1 MKMEEI
7 LKRVHE
13 QDAVTE
19 EVGNEL
25 DSDDDEECADLESRL
40 AGIDLNDSE
49 QVWAKLNSDERQEF
63 EAFLR

>member
-1 MKMEEI
+1 MKMKEI

-13 QDAVTE
+13 QEQEQDAA
-19 EVGNEL
+19 NEL
-25 DSDDDEECADLESRL
+25 DSDDDEECADLGSRL

-49 QVWAKLNSDERQEF
+49 QVWAKLTSDERQEF